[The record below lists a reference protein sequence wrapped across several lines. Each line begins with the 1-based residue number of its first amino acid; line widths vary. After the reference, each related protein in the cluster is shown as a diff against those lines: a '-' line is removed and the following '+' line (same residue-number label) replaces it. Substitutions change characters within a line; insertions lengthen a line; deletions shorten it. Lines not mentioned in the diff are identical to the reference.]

1 MLTKAADWCIMDSKE
16 KDSMNDYNYDY
27 HDLVEDADFVDDV
40 TIEDKSTSYPEVYD
54 AYYHS
59 ILKEIEENNE

>member
-1 MLTKAADWCIMDSKE
+1 
-16 KDSMNDYNYDY
+16 MNDYNYDY